1 MNQKNCLHL
10 SLLLLISCSSTTTM
24 VKIQSSPE
32 GALVSSRGTDG
43 ASRSLGKTP
52 LQVESSELSS
62 SGGRVTSLIVSKEG
76 YQDQHILLGR
86 DRAKENYDINIKL
99 QGQTEDPKVMDAKS
113 RQEKLAKNMVQAHN
127 MISNKR
133 YEEARSLLI
142 SVIQEYPHISVG
154 YDLMGTLSYL
164 QKDLKSSLNYY
175 ERSLQIN
182 PENVE
187 TKQMIDRL
195 KGMLQ

>member
-1 MNQKNCLHL
+1 MKQKIFMRLSL
-10 SLLLLISCSSTTTM
+10 SLLMGCASSPM
-24 VKIQSSPE
+24 LKIQSSPE
-32 GALVSSRGTDG
+32 GALVTSRGNDG

-52 LQVESSELSS
+52 LQLDSSELSS
-62 SGGRVTSLIVSKEG
+62 SGGRITSMLVSKEG

-86 DRAKENYDINIKL
+86 DRSKENYDINIKL

-113 RQEKLAKNMVQAHN
+113 RQERLAKNMVQAHN
-127 MISNKR
+127 LISNKR

-142 SVIQEYPHISVG
+142 TLIQEYPHISVG
-154 YDLMGTLSYL
+154 YDLLGTLSYL
-164 QKDLKSSLNYY
+164 QKDLKSSLNFY

-182 PENVE
+182 PENIE

-195 KGMLQ
+195 RGMIQ